1 MPGWKGG
8 TRRPVAGL
16 HLRDHEN
23 AARRR
28 PLGWNVTVV
37 AALAGA
43 GRPTAT
49 VEEHEGVIDLNCFA
63 REREI
68 HLDRVRLA
76 KDHVDRV
83 HFEL

>member
-1 MPGWKGG
+1 M
-8 TRRPVAGL
+8 
-16 HLRDHEN
+16 
-23 AARRR
+23 
-28 PLGWNVTVV
+28 
-37 AALAGA
+37 
-43 GRPTAT
+43 
-49 VEEHEGVIDLNCFA
+49 HEGVIDLNCFA